1 MTNMFATRPDWCISR
16 QRAWGVP
23 IPALKCTAC
32 ERSMLTL
39 PLVEQ
44 TARVFE
50 SHGADAWYE
59 LPIETFVPAGFACDG
74 CGGTSFERERD
85 ILDVWFD
92 SGSSHEAVLA
102 QRPELGWPAD
112 LYMEGTDQYR
122 GWFQSSLL
130 VGVGTRGHAP
140 YRQVLTHGFVVDDKG
155 RKMSKS
161 IGNVLAPQAVLK
173 QHGADVLRLWV
184 AMVDARDEM
193 RIGKEILDRT
203 VEAYRKIRN
212 TFRYLLS
219 NLYDFDPARDAVDT
233 AAMVEVDR
241 YALSRY
247 AQVARRMLDGY
258 GAYDFQSIFQA
269 INAFMTVDLSAF
281 YIDVSKD
288 RLYTFGANSRERRSA
303 QTAIY
308 LMADGLVRL
317 LAPILPVTA
326 DEVWKR
332 LPGTREASVHLALF
346 PEGPAGIDAHRDPA
360 LEADWARLLDLRGI
374 VNAALETARQQKQ
387 IGSSLGA
394 HVTLDLPAA
403 WHPLAIAREA
413 DLPMFFITS
422 SVRVTPAS
430 APGEDP
436 IVTVEPAAGEK
447 CPRCWRLV
455 PEIAPGNSGSDDSRV
470 CHRCDEAMRGDG
482 AR

>member
-1 MTNMFATRPDWCISR
+1 MTNMFSTRPDWCISR

-23 IPALKCTAC
+23 IPALRCTGC
-32 ERSMLTL
+32 EKSLLTM
-39 PLVEQ
+39 PLIEQ
-44 TARVFE
+44 AARVFE
-50 SHGADAWYE
+50 THGADAWYE
-59 LPIETFVPAGFACDG
+59 QKVDAFVPAGTTCDG
-74 CGGTSFERERD
+74 CNGSTFEQERD

-102 QRPELGWPAD
+102 QRPDLTWPAD

-161 IGNVLAPQAVLK
+161 IGNVVAPQALLK

-184 AMVDARDEM
+184 SMVDAREEM
-193 RIGKEILDRT
+193 RIGREILDRT

-219 NLYDFDPARDAVDT
+219 NLYDFDPARDSVAPAD
-233 AAMVEVDR
+233 MVEVDR

-247 AQVARRMLDGY
+247 AQVAGKVTAGY
-258 GAYDFQSIFQA
+258 DAYDFQAIFQA
-269 INAFMTVDLSAF
+269 INAFMTVDLSSF

-288 RLYTFGANSRERRSA
+288 RLYTFGAASRERRSA

-308 LMADGLVRL
+308 VMADGLARL
-317 LAPILPVTA
+317 LAPILPVTS
-326 DEVWKR
+326 DEIWKR
-332 LPGTREASVHLALF
+332 LPGTREGSVHLALF
-346 PEGPAGIDAHRDPA
+346 PADAPMHRDDA
-360 LEADWARLLDLRGI
+360 LEATWARLLDLRGV

-394 HVTLDLPAA
+394 HVTLRLPTAVRA
-403 WHPLAIAREA
+403 LAVAREA

-422 SVRVTPAS
+422 SARV
-430 APGEDP
+430 DP
-436 IVTVEPAAGEK
+436 ETAAGDDPVVTVAPAAGGK
-447 CPRCWRLV
+447 CPRCWRIV
-455 PEIAPGNSGSDDSRV
+455 PEVQPDGDEATV
-470 CHRCDEAMRGDG
+470 CGRCDQAMRGGVG